1 MFPFVIYHK
10 KFAFIYLIP
19 YLFDALELLIC
30 IFDFVNVWYIDFRDA
45 NDVFFILVLV
55 KEMVRYFILQKKN
68 GPMLRLPLKREN
80 SKVHQSMQNFVSVY
94 LLTIIMEMAITQP
107 VTATFQQSDQEL
119 KRMIPLQ
126 QLPNKLY
133 LGDHRY

>member
-10 KFAFIYLIP
+10 KFAFIYLIT
-19 YLFDALELLIC
+19 YLFDAFELLIC
-30 IFDFVNVWYIDFRDA
+30 IFDFVNVWYIDFRDV
-45 NDVFFILVLV
+45 NDVFFILVLG

-107 VTATFQQSDQEL
+107 VTATF
-119 KRMIPLQ
+119 
-126 QLPNKLY
+126 
-133 LGDHRY
+133 